1 MQNGVNQRMYYQW
14 QSIYKN
20 VAPMYHWSTNNEN
33 MSGRNN
39 KRQEKATNKDN
50 ALIKNKEKKME
61 VKERALHSLLKFN
74 FCGYN
79 KLLEMRNMN
88 FGLIQ

>member
-1 MQNGVNQRMYYQW
+1 M
-14 QSIYKN
+14 
-20 VAPMYHWSTNNEN
+20 
-33 MSGRNN
+33 
-39 KRQEKATNKDN
+39 
-50 ALIKNKEKKME
+50 KNKEKKME